1 MGIQH
6 ASMQVTTIENQLMQL
21 MLMHDASHLLPHR
34 SHCGAMMLI
43 PHNGR
48 THPLW
53 PLIGD
58 PMSSTYQ
65 WSRFHTSVDRHQ
77 NSSQPSSPAFS
88 MHIVPSW
95 QSISGRG
102 LVHVGFDKLC

>member
-1 MGIQH
+1 MDARDRPDDRRDTQTISLTTVEGIMGIQH

-65 WSRFHTSVDRHQ
+65 
-77 NSSQPSSPAFS
+77 
-88 MHIVPSW
+88 
-95 QSISGRG
+95 
-102 LVHVGFDKLC
+102 C